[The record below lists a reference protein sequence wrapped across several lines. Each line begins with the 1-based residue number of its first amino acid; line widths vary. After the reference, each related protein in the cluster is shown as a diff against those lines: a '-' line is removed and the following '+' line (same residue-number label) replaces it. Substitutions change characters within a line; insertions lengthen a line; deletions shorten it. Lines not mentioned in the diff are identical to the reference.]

1 VKKGLPLFHNKND
14 PFHDPEISEYSI
26 INEMCAICGRK
37 RDSWRVYHDRH
48 YDAESFSA
56 EEDKIQAHIRNLQKR
71 LDNIRPGDDFTWK
84 TVNDALDK
92 CYQQLESLA
101 KDYPED

>member
-1 VKKGLPLFHNKND
+1 MLIRYSLAD
-14 PFHDPEISEYSI
+14 PRKHDFTNQPYFVEVIEELTDY
-26 INEMCAICGRK
+26 E
-37 RDSWRVYHDRH
+37 
-48 YDAESFSA
+48 AESFSA